1 MRIVVCIKWVP
12 QLRALKFDPE
22 TRRLVREGVP
32 GEVSAFDVRAI
43 VGATALRERHGGEIV
58 VLTMGPPAAGEGL
71 RECLALGAD
80 RAVLLS
86 DPALIGS
93 DTLATARALAAA
105 VRVEQPDLVLLGR
118 VSVDAE
124 TGQGGPE
131 MAGLPR
137 LPQGTA
143 PRAIPV
149 LDGGA
154 GFDVER
160 DTDDGTE
167 RVVGC
172 LPAVMTVG
180 EDFAPERFPS
190 KAARE
195 AAATRPIVTR
205 KLADV
210 GMSVDAVGQSGSP
223 TWVAGFEH
231 VETTRRGELVEGD
244 GPEALMRALRDRLR

>member
-12 QLRALKFDPE
+12 QLRALKFDRE

-43 VGATALRERHGGEIV
+43 VGATALRERHGGEV
-58 VLTMGPPAAGEGL
+58 VALTMGPPAATEGL

-80 RAVLLS
+80 RGVLLS

-105 VRVEQPDLVLLGR
+105 VKAEQADLVLLGR

-124 TGQGGPE
+124 TGQVGPE
-131 MAGLPR
+131 MAELLD
-137 LPQGTA
+137 LPQVTA
-143 PRAIPV
+143 ARAVTII
-149 LDGGA
+149 DGGA

-167 RVVGC
+167 RVVGH

-180 EDFAPERFPS
+180 EDFAPERFPG

-195 AAATRPIVTR
+195 AAAAKPIVTR
-205 KLADV
+205 TLADV
-210 GMSVDAVGQSGSP
+210 GLPLENVG
-223 TWVAGFEH
+223 H
-231 VETTRRGELVEGD
+231 TR
-244 GPEALMRALRDRLR
+244 